1 MAWVG
6 IGIAGVSAGA
16 KIISGISQKHQAN
29 QINASNIR
37 PVQSV
42 DPAYQQNVNQAEQ
55 MAQTG
60 MPSQQYNN
68 SLNSIN
74 RNQTGGLLALSRSPN
89 PSAGIAS
96 TIRAGNDATNS
107 LDATSAGMRNQN
119 ILNLMRQRSILAQ
132 QKQNAFD
139 YNNKDKYSENL
150 AKSQALLGA
159 GNQNINNGLNDVGSV
174 AGTMLKGNMFNSG
187 NGMGAYNAVA
197 PQAAAYNQGQL
208 DNGNYNFNQYLNS
221 TRRNG

>member
-1 MAWVG
+1 MAWVAT
-6 IGIAGVSAGA
+6 GIAGVAAGA

-42 DPAYQQNVNQAEQ
+42 DPAYQQNVNQAAQ

-74 RNQTGGLLALSRSPN
+74 RNQSGGLMALGRSAN

-96 TIRAGNDATNS
+96 LIRGGNDATNS
-107 LDATSAGMRNQN
+107 LDATSANMRNQN

-159 GNQNINNGLNDVGSV
+159 GNQNINSGLNDVGSIG
-174 AGTMLKGNMFNSG
+174 ATMLSG
-187 NGMGAYNAVA
+187 NILKGSGSNGMSGYNAIA
-197 PQAAAYNQGQL
+197 AQNAAQQQAGL
-208 DNGNYNFNQYLNS
+208 DNTANGFNNYLRS
-221 TRRNG
+221 NG